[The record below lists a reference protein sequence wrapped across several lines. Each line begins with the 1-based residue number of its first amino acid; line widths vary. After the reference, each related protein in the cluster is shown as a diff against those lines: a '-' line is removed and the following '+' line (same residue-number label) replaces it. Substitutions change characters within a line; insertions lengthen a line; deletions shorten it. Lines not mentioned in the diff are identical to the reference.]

1 MTAVALS
8 PVTRPVVRWFGG
20 KWLLAP
26 WIVSHF
32 PAHRVYV
39 EPFGGGGSVPLR
51 KPRAYAEVYNDLDA
65 EIVNLF
71 RVLRD
76 EGQAARLIELLR
88 LTPFARAEFE
98 EAYRLTDD
106 DVERARRMIVRSYMG
121 FGATGTLGHSTGFRA
136 ASNRSRTTPAH
147 DWANYPDS
155 LSATVKRLA
164 GVVIENGD
172 ALAVA
177 RRHDSKATLHYFDP
191 PYVHATR
198 SVGNPYCAKHKY
210 RFELD
215 DAGHI
220 LLLQQLGELQGM
232 VVVSGYPCDLYDDT
246 LTGWRRIERT
256 ALADGARERTEVLWL
271 NPACA
276 EALAKRVLL

>member
-1 MTAVALS
+1 MTVTLS

-39 EPFGGGGSVPLR
+39 EPFGGGGSVLLR

-98 EAYRLTDD
+98 ASYDAAGEP
-106 DVERARRMIVRSYMG
+106 VEDARRFVVRSFMG
-121 FGATGTLGHSTGFRA
+121 HGANAHNPNVSTGFRSYA
-136 ASNRSRTTPAH
+136 NQNGRHPAKDWMNYPQALASAVERLQGVTVESRDALKVMAAH
-147 DWANYPDS
+147 DA
-155 LSATVKRLA
+155 
-164 GVVIENGD
+164 E
-172 ALAVA
+172 
-177 RRHDSKATLHYFDP
+177 ATLHYVDP
-191 PYVHATR
+191 PYVWATR
-198 SVGNPYCAKHKY
+198 ARSDRQRSYVH
-210 RFELD
+210 ELD

-220 LLLQQLGELQGM
+220 LLLQQLVDLQGM
-232 VVVSGYPCDLYDDT
+232 VVLSGYPCDLYDDT
-246 LTGWRRIERT
+246 LTGWRRIERA